1 MRTTIARCTLLCLA
15 VAAVTPCRDA
25 GAQIGGLIKRKVGQ
39 AAADQA
45 PAPPSVGEPVTFT
58 DDLLEL
64 TPDLL
69 RRIGAGKAAGRKI
82 AEGPDG
88 PAAIRKRIEI
98 LDERQAAIYSK
109 HVDEINAWDEK
120 RRTAETC
127 RDSALAEATDRLK
140 AQSASQYMEQYRQ
153 LALDYAQAQARGD
166 SAAMKR
172 LMAEIE
178 RKGKPTRADTLAAE
192 RSCGVPAPPRV
203 VQEWLD
209 LRSQLDDQQQRLAN
223 AEQAVRDAEQRESG
237 MNNRQLAISCERIKI
252 YIARMEAKQQQHGFT
267 QEELEALEEARAQ
280 LKRLCGE

>member
-1 MRTTIARCTLLCLA
+1 
-15 VAAVTPCRDA
+15 
-25 GAQIGGLIKRKVGQ
+25 
-39 AAADQA
+39 
-45 PAPPSVGEPVTFT
+45 
-58 DDLLEL
+58 
-64 TPDLL
+64 
-69 RRIGAGKAAGRKI
+69 
-82 AEGPDG
+82 
-88 PAAIRKRIEI
+88 
-98 LDERQAAIYSK
+98 
-109 HVDEINAWDEK
+109 
-120 RRTAETC
+120 
-127 RDSALAEATDRLK
+127 
-140 AQSASQYMEQYRQ
+140 MEQYRQ